1 MKSHT
6 IEWNAIETPRATSK
20 PAATIGRLDRGL
32 FIAARGFAAA
42 VAALALVVGAAWLAS
57 TPALAIYL
65 QATLWASGFLFLGL
79 ALDGEPPFRG
89 LLVITGLALP
99 ALALMSANV
108 AIEIAIIG
116 AAVAALWIAAG
127 ILRR

>member
-6 IEWNAIETPRATSK
+6 IEWNAIEAPRATSK
-20 PAATIGRLDRGL
+20 TAPTIGRLTRGL
-32 FIAARGFAAA
+32 CIATRGFAAA

-57 TPALAIYL
+57 TPALAVYL
-65 QATLWASGFLFLGL
+65 QATLWASGFVFLGL
-79 ALDGEPPFRG
+79 ALDEEPPFRG

-99 ALALMSANV
+99 GLALMSASV